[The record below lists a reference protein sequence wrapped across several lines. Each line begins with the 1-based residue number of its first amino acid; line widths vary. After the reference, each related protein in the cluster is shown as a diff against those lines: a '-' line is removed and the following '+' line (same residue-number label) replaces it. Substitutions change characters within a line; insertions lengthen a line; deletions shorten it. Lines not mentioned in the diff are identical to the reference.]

1 MQVNIFKVDLNL
13 GIKIDKHICL
23 SVFPLKKHSNNF
35 DSNFCYKISIRH
47 TQDCRHGIKVWQSAL
62 AIGVVVVVVGCGGA
76 VIIFEAMGDNN
87 E

>member
-35 DSNFCYKISIRH
+35 DSNFSYKISIRH
-47 TQDCRHGIKVWQSAL
+47 TQGCRHGIKVWQSAL
-62 AIGVVVVVVGCGGA
+62 AIGVVVVVGCGGA